1 MDQNLS
7 DNKRK
12 HQDGFSFGMRGTK
25 GVSCIDSAITFNP
38 GVGLYEI
45 FKGFQAQSKN
55 SSKTIF
61 KQSERFKS
69 QQMQTPGPGSYNAL
83 QAFLTTKKEL
93 QNTNKSTI
101 CESNRSNR
109 SLFQNSNRSNN
120 LGPGYYYFSQMND
133 TFFNSTQ
140 NSIEKRSSSL
150 DKSKNANEGLNLS
163 FSYRLK
169 GVKFDKYSKRKLD
182 LIDGKKQQYPP
193 VGSYNIQ
200 TNKSQESFTF
210 SKEKRKTYDC
220 IISESPGPCK
230 YNIPNY
236 FFSQTPQNASNSTLP
251 TQRRFIR
258 VDSVEDNTPGPGYYV
273 QKGSSDYKFSTI
285 SSYSFGKQKK
295 DITHKNQNP
304 SPSQYRILPFKPKNS
319 TIIGDSQRPGVG
331 NGVPGVGSYNITL
344 SQIKQLYKQNNQKED
359 SDESNK
365 NQSSPSQYNSK
376 STPQINYK
384 ERLLQQKRIL
394 LAQSPNFGS
403 QISKYLEKENISLGN
418 LKKLNTPSPTYYSNL
433 LQVVKRP
440 PIQFAKG
447 NRRYEFLDVYNVKL
461 PDERS
466 PGPLKYQIN
475 ANKSSIGGVQSQ
487 QKKGEL
493 FKSNSNPGVGQYNIN
508 KSSFSHSSNMEY
520 SIFQNKSNKKKF
532 NRLPK
537 LQNDSNLIKSYLY

>member
-1 MDQNLS
+1 MNQNMS

-38 GVGLYEI
+38 GVGQYEI
-45 FKGFQAQSKN
+45 LKGFEAQSKS
-55 SSKTIF
+55 SSKTKF
-61 KQSERFKS
+61 KLSERFKS
-69 QQMQTPGPGSYNAL
+69 QQMQTPGPGSYNPL
-83 QAFLTTKKEL
+83 QAFLSTKKEP
-93 QNTNKSTI
+93 QNCNKSTV

-109 SLFQNSNRSNN
+109 SLFQNSSKSNN

-140 NSIEKRSSSL
+140 NSIEKGSNSL
-150 DKSKNANEGLNLS
+150 DKTKNASESLNLS

-200 TNKSQESFTF
+200 TNKFQDSFTF
-210 SKEKRKTYDC
+210 PKEKRKTFDC
-220 IISESPGPCK
+220 IISESPGPCQ
-230 YNIPNY
+230 YSIQNN

-258 VDSVEDNTPGPGYYV
+258 FDSVEDTTPGPGYYV
-273 QKGSSDYKFSTI
+273 QKGLSNYKFSTN

-295 DITHKNQNP
+295 EITHKNQNP
-304 SPSQYRILPFKPKNS
+304 SPSQYRILPFKPKNV

-344 SQIKQLYKQNNQKED
+344 SQMKKLYKQNNFTED
-359 SDESNK
+359 SEENNK
-365 NQSSPSQYNSK
+365 NQSNLSQSK

-384 ERLLQQKRIL
+384 ERLLQQKKIL

-403 QISKYLEKENISLGN
+403 QLSKNIEIENISLGN
-418 LKKLNTPSPTYYSNL
+418 LKKLNTPSPAYYSNL
-433 LQVVKRP
+433 LQVVKKQ

-466 PGPLKYQIN
+466 PGPLKYKIN
-475 ANKSSIGGVQSQ
+475 INKSQVGGTQSQ
-487 QKKGEL
+487 QKKGDL

-508 KSSFSHSSNMEY
+508 RSLFPNSNNMEY
-520 SIFQNKSNKKKF
+520 SIFSNKASKKKF

>member
-1 MDQNLS
+1 MESQNLS
-7 DNKRK
+7 ENKRK

-38 GVGLYEI
+38 GVGSYEI

-55 SSKTIF
+55 ACKTKF

-93 QNTNKSTI
+93 LNSNKSMV
-101 CESNRSNR
+101 CETTRSNR
-109 SLFQNSNRSNN
+109 SLFQNSSRSNN

-140 NSIEKRSSSL
+140 NSIEKGSNSQ
-150 DKSKNANEGLNLS
+150 DKSKNANESLNLS

-169 GVKFDKYSKRKLD
+169 GVKFDKYSKRKMD
-182 LIDGKKQQYPP
+182 LVDGQKQQYPP

-210 SKEKRKTYDC
+210 PKEKRKTYDC

-230 YNIPNY
+230 YNIQNN

-258 VDSVEDNTPGPGYYV
+258 LDSVEDNTPGPGYYL
-273 QKGSSDYKFSTI
+273 QKGLSNQKFSTN

-295 DITHKNQNP
+295 EINHKNYNP
-304 SPSQYRILPFKPKNS
+304 SPSQYRILPFKPKNA

-331 NGVPGVGSYNITL
+331 NGVPGVGSYNISL
-344 SQIKQLYKQNNQKED
+344 SQIKKLYKQNNFTEE
-359 SDESNK
+359 SDENNK
-365 NQSSPSQYNSK
+365 NQSSLGKSK

-384 ERLLQQKRIL
+384 ERLLQQKKIL

-403 QISKYLEKENISLGN
+403 QISKNLEKENISLGN

-433 LQVVKRP
+433 LQVVKKQ

-461 PDERS
+461 LDERS
-466 PGPLKYQIN
+466 PGPLKYQIKI
-475 ANKSSIGGVQSQ
+475 NKSQIGGVQSY
-487 QKKGEL
+487 QKKGDL
-493 FKSNSNPGVGQYNIN
+493 FKSDSNPGVGQYNIN
-508 KSSFSHSSNMEY
+508 KNSSFHSNNMEY
-520 SIFQNKSNKKKF
+520 SIFSNKKKF

-537 LQNDSNLIKSYLY
+537 LQNPNLIKSYLY